1 MKGLGLVSL
10 MSLVLM
16 SVACSSHKS
25 APQAGMSLEDKQQ
38 LNDIVAN
45 HEFYSGCVTEEI
57 TDLKAEFCDSH
68 NQCSQSQSDNKVN
81 EQDFT
86 DQLDYQTWLNIYKAC
101 IANSL

>member
-10 MSLVLM
+10 MSFVLM

-25 APQAGMSLEDKQQ
+25 VPQAGMSLEERRQ
-38 LNDIVAN
+38 LNDIVVN

-57 TDLKAEFCDSH
+57 ADLKAEFCDSQ
-68 NQCSQSQSDNKVN
+68 NQCSQSHSDNKVN

-86 DQLDYQTWLNIYKAC
+86 GQLDYQTWLKIYKAC
-101 IANSL
+101 IANTL

>member
-25 APQAGMSLEDKQQ
+25 VPQAGTSLEERRQ

-57 TDLKAEFCDSH
+57 ADLQAVFCETT
-68 NQCSQSQSDNKVN
+68 NQCPKSDTETEESVKA
-81 EQDFT
+81 FT
-86 DQLDYQTWLNIYKAC
+86 DQLDYQAWLKIYKAC
-101 IANSL
+101 IANTF

>member
-16 SVACSSHKS
+16 SVACSSNS
-25 APQAGMSLEDKQQ
+25 SVPQAGMSLEERRQ

-57 TDLKAEFCDSH
+57 TDLKAEFCDSQ
-68 NQCSQSQSDNKVN
+68 NQCSQSHSDNKVN

-86 DQLDYQTWLNIYKAC
+86 DQLDYQTWLKIYKAC
-101 IANSL
+101 IANTL